1 MRSYRNPKTKIKR
14 GNEETA
20 GNRLRDLPEW
30 FEEFAEN
37 PEDAGELASRDTL
50 ANTSHDSDSGR
61 PTKVGIEK
69 ALYLYSLPER
79 PKLRNTQENQ
89 DYKGSLQED
98 ALVMQYLEQTTFGDL
113 TLTDPTRTRGKISCH
128 SMDSLL
134 SVQNQDF
141 SGDGKADSFSS
152 RRKCRKSSIQKIL
165 WNVANPVKN
174 HHGIIVH
181 QRLTDQK
188 QIGLLRERCA
198 TLEEELLQ
206 CRCNQA

>member
-1 MRSYRNPKTKIKR
+1 M
-14 GNEETA
+14 
-20 GNRLRDLPEW
+20 
-30 FEEFAEN
+30 
-37 PEDAGELASRDTL
+37 LASRDTL

-61 PTKVGIEK
+61 PAKVGIEK

-79 PKLRNTQENQ
+79 PKLRNTQENR

-98 ALVMQYLEQTTFGDL
+98 ALVMQYFEQTTFGDL
-113 TLTDPTRTRGKISCH
+113 TRTDHKVLSEGRRISKQSPTRTRGKISCH
-128 SMDSLL
+128 PMDSLL

-141 SGDGKADSFSS
+141 SGDGEAESFSS
-152 RRKCRKSSIQKIL
+152 RRKCRKSPIQTIL

-188 QIGLLRERCA
+188 QMGLLRERCA
-198 TLEEELLQ
+198 KLTDELLQ